1 MGKIIADIRLFH
13 SIVENTDGNSLPHSF
28 GDKKLNVILHRIVM
42 KLREQGFSLGDFDH
56 LYLNF
61 TPCVPE
67 SEIRPAT
74 RSVDRE
80 FSWFRYYDVGVS
92 EGFADKQNFGE
103 IFALIKR
110 ALLEYFPHNAPK
122 TVETA
127 FATALSEGENM
138 LMRFKEKKAAKT
150 NAVVFLRYLDTG
162 EYLPL
167 LCVYDADG
175 KEILRRDLPAS
186 SELLQ
191 IGEIAL
197 SAKKVTVKPRK
208 NVFAKGLSPITFE
221 F

>member
-13 SIVENTDGNSLPHSF
+13 SVEENADGNPLPNSF

-42 KLREQGFSLGDFDH
+42 KLREQGFSLGGFDH

-67 SEIRPAT
+67 SEIRPAA
-74 RSVDRE
+74 RSIDRE
-80 FSWFRYYDVGVS
+80 FSWFRYYDIGVS
-92 EGFADKQNFGE
+92 KEFTENRDFPK
-103 IFALIKR
+103 IFDLIKR
-110 ALLEYFPHNAPK
+110 ALLEHFPQNAHEI
-122 TVETA
+122 VENA
-127 FATALSEGENM
+127 FAAALSEGENM

-167 LCVYDADG
+167 LCVYDANG
-175 KEILRRDLPAS
+175 NEILRRDLPAS

-197 SAKKVTVKPRK
+197 SSKKVTIKPRK
-208 NVFAKGLSPITFE
+208 HVFAKDLSPITFE